1 MKILVTGGAGFIG
14 SNLVRHL
21 ITHTGHAVVNVD
33 KLTYAGIRAS
43 LAAVDGHP
51 RHVFYEADIGD
62 AAALKMIFRD
72 HQPDAVMHLAAESH
86 VDRSIDGPVAFVQTN
101 VTGTF
106 TLLEAAREY
115 WSGLPGSNR
124 ELFRFL
130 HVSTDEVHGSLGPEG
145 FFTEQTPY
153 HPSSPYAASKAAS
166 DHFVRAWHHTYGLP
180 VLVTNCSNN
189 YGPHQFPEK
198 LIPVAILSALRQ
210 QPVPVY
216 GTGANIRDWLHVED
230 HVRALEAVLTH
241 GRIGG
246 TYHIGGQT
254 EKTNLEVVTAICAI
268 LDRLAPVAGGH
279 QRLITFVADRPGH
292 DLRTRST
299 PQKSGANSAGRRARV
314 SRRVSRKLS
323 GGIWKT
329 RTGVS
334 GHCPAFMVPQAPAHR
349 PANPSPHERTHS
361 RRRHRLAA
369 LSADPLDQQAPPA
382 GLRQAD
388 DLLPDLRADAGRHS
402 RNPAPLHAKTP
413 AAVPGFAG

>member
-292 DLRTRST
+292 DLRYALDTAKIRRELGWT
-299 PQKSGANSAGRRARV
+299 PRESFETGLEKTVRWYLENQDWCERALSRIHGSASPG
-314 SRRVSRKLS
+314 
-323 GGIWKT
+323 
-329 RTGVS
+329 
-334 GHCPAFMVPQAPAHR
+334 APAGK
-349 PANPSPHERTHS
+349 PIAS
-361 RRRHRLAA
+361 
-369 LSADPLDQQAPPA
+369 
-382 GLRQAD
+382 
-388 DLLPDLRADAGRHS
+388 
-402 RNPAPLHAKTP
+402 
-413 AAVPGFAG
+413 